1 MRRAAERL
9 VQSHGKGVVGLGSWG
24 GLPPVYDKVPGKVT
38 AFAGLSTPQ
47 KPISLKGSF
56 FFQLYIQASTPS
68 AHGAWGDL
76 HR

>member
-1 MRRAAERL
+1 MTDP
-9 VQSHGKGVVGLGSWG
+9 KGVVGLGSWG

-56 FFQLYIQASTPS
+56 FFQLYIQASYSFGTWGLGRPS
-68 AHGAWGDL
+68 
-76 HR
+76 